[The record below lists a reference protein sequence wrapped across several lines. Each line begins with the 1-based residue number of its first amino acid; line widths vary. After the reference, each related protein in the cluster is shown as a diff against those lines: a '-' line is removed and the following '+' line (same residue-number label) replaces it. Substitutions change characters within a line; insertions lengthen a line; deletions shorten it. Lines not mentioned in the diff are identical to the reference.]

1 MKTHKLILL
10 LLAVMI
16 STGGWV
22 IPTQDVQAI
31 DPVEPE
37 KVELV
42 LTSADIRVKQDDN
55 VDPMNYVVSGT
66 FDSIDYSIIDTSEV
80 GPQLVVYVA
89 TKGQE
94 TIKLSKIVR
103 VVDVYGPVIEGDDE
117 QVLSFESEF
126 VIESDYVAI
135 DEVDGE
141 VEVVLVGDVDRSTP
155 GEYAVQVQATDS
167 SDNTTTKDITV
178 IISEDPEVVARRE
191 RNAEYSVLVVDA
203 QNLINTLLEDT
214 SVSEVEDMLYRVY
227 DAKDLDSDYQV
238 ELSNLYSEL
247 NAKLDRV
254 EDYYYVPPAPVA
266 STTSSTYDPNPVY
279 NSYSPGWCTWWVATQ
294 RYVPHGWGDA
304 INWLGRA
311 QGAGMATG
319 STPTVGSIMT
329 WPGQNHVAYVEAVH
343 GDGTVTISEMGIGWQ
358 AWGFQRRTMSTSGAM
373 FIY

>member
-42 LTSADIRVKQDDN
+42 LTNADIRVKQDDN

-103 VVDVYGPVIEGDDE
+103 VVDIYGPVIEGDDE

>member
-103 VVDVYGPVIEGDDE
+103 VVDIYGPVIEGDDE

-238 ELSNLYSEL
+238 ELTNLYSEL

>member
-103 VVDVYGPVIEGDDE
+103 VVDIYGPVIEGDDE

>member
-103 VVDVYGPVIEGDDE
+103 VVDIYGPVIEGDDE

-238 ELSNLYSEL
+238 ELTNLYSEL
-247 NAKLDRV
+247 SAKLDRV

-343 GDGTVTISEMGIGWQ
+343 GDGTVTKFRFCGN
-358 AWGFQRRTMSTSGAM
+358 ALF
-373 FIY
+373 F

>member
-103 VVDVYGPVIEGDDE
+103 VVDIYGPVIEGDDE

-238 ELSNLYSEL
+238 ELTNLYSEL
-247 NAKLDRV
+247 SAKLDRV

>member
-238 ELSNLYSEL
+238 ELTNLYSEL